1 MKVRDIIGILEK
13 YDGDTN
19 VDLYVSGSECCESCP
34 MRNEEEYGYISNLSR
49 NDIYSG
55 NEGVLLCNGGVPK
68 DELE

>member
-19 VDLYVSGSECCESCP
+19 VDLYISGSECCESCP

-49 NDIYSG
+49 NDIYT
-55 NEGVLLCNGGVPK
+55 V
-68 DELE
+68 